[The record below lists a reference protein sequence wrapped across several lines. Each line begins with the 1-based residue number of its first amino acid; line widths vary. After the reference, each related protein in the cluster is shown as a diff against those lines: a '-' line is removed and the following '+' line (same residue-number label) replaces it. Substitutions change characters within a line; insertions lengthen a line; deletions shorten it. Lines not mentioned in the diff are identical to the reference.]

1 METTLERHSK
11 VALGYFVLAAVLGVV
26 LRFFPVTDLPINY
39 RFMVHTHSHIA
50 LLGWVYLALT
60 VILSR
65 SLLDMERGRKKY
77 KVLFWLTQVTLIG
90 MLLSFPFQG
99 YGLFSIIFSTL
110 FLFCSYFYFAFFTRH
125 VKAGSKGSNS
135 LRCIRAA
142 FWYMVL
148 SSIGPWALGAIMT
161 TLGPASIWYRIAI
174 YFYLHFQ
181 YNGWMVLALVGL
193 FIFLLEKRG
202 TKLPAQGFNRFFWA
216 MNLGIVLSFFLSTLW
231 TSPHGSLYV
240 LGAMGALL
248 QLGALGQ
255 LGIMLAKGKGLPSF
269 SKMQARLLRTATLFL
284 TIKMLMQLLTSLPYF
299 ARLAFTYLDL
309 TIGYLH

>member
-1 METTLERHSK
+1 KH
-11 VALGYFVLAAVLGVV
+11 G
-26 LRFFPVTDLPINY
+26 I
-39 RFMVHTHSHIA
+39 
-50 LLGWVYLALT
+50 
-60 VILSR
+60 
-65 SLLDMERGRKKY
+65 
-77 KVLFWLTQVTLIG
+77 LFWLTQVTLLG
-90 MLLSFPFQG
+90 MLFTFPFQG
-99 YGLFSIIFSTL
+99 YALYAIIFSTL
-110 FLFCSYFYFAFFTRH
+110 FLCCSFVYFAFFTKH
-125 VKAGSKGSNS
+125 VRAEMKGSKA
-135 LRCIRAA
+135 LRCVQAA
-142 FWYMVL
+142 FWYMVV
-148 SSIGPWALGAIMT
+148 SSIGLCAMGALIA
-161 TLGPASIWYRIAI
+161 TLGPGSPWYRIAM

-193 FIFLLEKRG
+193 FIFLLERRG

-216 MNLGIVLSFFLSTLW
+216 LNLGIVLSFFLSTLW

-309 TIGYLH
+309 TIGYLHLTFLGAISIGLFFFVDHLG